1 MWNRQEL
8 VDSAKILP
16 AFDPAEYA
24 RVAALL
30 PRCCRKRI
38 YRGQLVI
45 LWASGKLTQI
55 RGLGQSGQLTLQARA
70 PKPQSG
76 FGVHVPWLVKCHCSL
91 HLLET
96 VSI

>member
-24 RVAALL
+24 RAAALL

-55 RGLGQSGQLTLQARA
+55 RGLGQSGQLTPTAGARGTRA
-70 PKPQSG
+70 LPA
-76 FGVHVPWLVKCHCSL
+76 LVMCL
-91 HLLET
+91 HDLTAKL
-96 VSI
+96 

>member
-8 VDSAKILP
+8 VGSAKILP

-24 RVAALL
+24 RAAALL

-55 RGLGQSGQLTLQARA
+55 RGLGQSGQLTLTAA
-70 PKPQSG
+70 AAKPHSG
-76 FGVHVPWLVKCHCSL
+76 FAVRPRRGALAVFVIRILS
-91 HLLET
+91 T
-96 VSI
+96 S